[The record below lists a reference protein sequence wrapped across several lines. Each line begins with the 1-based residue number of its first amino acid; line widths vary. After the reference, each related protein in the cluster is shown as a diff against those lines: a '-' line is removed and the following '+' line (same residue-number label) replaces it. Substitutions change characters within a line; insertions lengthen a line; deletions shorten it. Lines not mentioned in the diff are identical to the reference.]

1 VVERGDKMFVQTFT
15 KENFFDMDPM
25 HDCDIS
31 HFSFEDKT
39 LVITHD
45 NLDEGI
51 VDPNGEPIYKHKKLV
66 IRYEFESYCD
76 VSWRGKKKYGVVDFY
91 KDPDEFYKT
100 FKNHVFTSYKYSID
114 CFNELSLYIDLYKLK
129 NGKFLRSKFYEFKIL
144 LDAKKITYTWE

>member
-1 VVERGDKMFVQTFT
+1 MFVQTFT
-15 KENFFDMDPM
+15 KDNFFDMDPM

-31 HFSFEDKT
+31 QFSIED
-39 LVITHD
+39 
-45 NLDEGI
+45 
-51 VDPNGEPIYKHKKLV
+51 KKLV

-76 VSWRGKKKYGVVDFY
+76 VSWRGKKKYSVVDFY

-129 NGKFLRSKFYEFKIL
+129 NGKFLRSKFYEFKIE